1 MKTFDTTIN
10 DPNGK
15 PYISVNDLESSI
27 MIHLH
32 AYDPKEVN
40 LVLDKRCIPE
50 LVDILKEFT
59 YKKRNELL

>member
-1 MKTFDTTIN
+1 MKNTIN

-15 PYISVNDLESSI
+15 PYISIIEQESLLEI
-27 MIHLH
+27 RLH

-50 LVDILKEFT
+50 LVELM
-59 YKKRNELL
+59 KKYTVSL